1 MGFYENG
8 CHLKLKQNSL
18 VSYIYIERELYRKKV
33 YYPVMKLDT
42 PKKRIIPLESP
53 LSIKIPALETLDTN
67 IITLQKKK
75 TLPPTL
81 NKEINGIIMK
91 IPVII

>member
-1 MGFYENG
+1 MSFEIET
-8 CHLKLKQNSL
+8 KLIG
-18 VSYIYIERELYRKKV
+18 VIYIYRERAIQKEGLLSCNEIGHTKKKV
-33 YYPVMKLDT
+33 
-42 PKKRIIPLESP
+42 IIPLESP